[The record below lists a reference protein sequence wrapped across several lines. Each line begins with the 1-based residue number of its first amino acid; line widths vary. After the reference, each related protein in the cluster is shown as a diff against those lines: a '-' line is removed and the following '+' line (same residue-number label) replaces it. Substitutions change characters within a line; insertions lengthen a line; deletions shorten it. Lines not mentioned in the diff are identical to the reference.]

1 MNKKELITSISEKTE
16 LTKKDVELALNAFIE
31 TIEEALENGEKVQL
45 TGFGTFQT
53 RLQKGRTG
61 KINFGKRKGETYTTE
76 DSIVPTFKVG
86 DTFKERVK
94 EAHK

>member
-45 TGFGTFQT
+45 TGFGTFEPRQ
-53 RLQKGRTG
+53 RKARMGRNPKTG
-61 KINFGKRKGETYTTE
+61 EELEIPASVT
-76 DSIVPTFKVG
+76 PAFKVG
-86 DTFKERVK
+86 KAFKERVK
-94 EAHK
+94 EANR